1 MFRFLR
7 GGSTPGG
14 YPPLHEMASTFQRE
28 LGVGGGSIDQT
39 VTLACEVLG
48 IDASNLT
55 VVQKA
60 QRCWDTIHGSN
71 GTSASVPTAAPSG
84 PPVSDEEDPDLAM
97 ALALSASMAEL
108 DMSAG
113 SSSDLLD
120 VSAGSSVLPSDGT
133 GALPSAPPAFSK
145 LPSFGLSTPRSMC
158 QLLECPVCFDELCA
172 EPCATFNRA
181 GKRVCAHSLHL
192 RCALELPS
200 KNCPLCRADYDSVKT
215 MPSLETDP
223 DAWFDA
229 CDVEG
234 DGCLSKDETQL
245 VFLTQFPL
253 DAKTFEDA
261 FNDVWPTLQLD
272 GTGRINKEQF
282 FASGGL
288 LELAQQ
294 KLLRHGAAGSGDR
307 PGDGAADASSIG
319 GSTSGGGGGGCGGGG
334 AAAGPPIPDIMTER
348 DAWFSRFDEDG
359 AGLTQEEVV
368 RGLIKTYRLGS
379 DLEQV
384 RSMRALV
391 AEVWGIF
398 APSGPNA
405 RINRERFNLPHDGLA
420 DAIIA
425 NLDLSALPQQ
435 LSEDRALAAALAA
448 ENSSADTSAA
458 PPPRDGAPSGE
469 PPSALPQLPDN
480 IKACPACGILMEKIS
495 GDDTM
500 MCGCEARP
508 AGGTFEKAWAAGG
521 CGHEFN
527 FRTLAPLG
535 VGKPGEPHNARQVY
549 FRR

>member
-1 MFRFLR
+1 MTFWTCRQEAVSF
-7 GGSTPGG
+7 
-14 YPPLHEMASTFQRE
+14 PP
-28 LGVGGGSIDQT
+28 T
-39 VTLACEVLG
+39 VQE
-48 IDASNLT
+48 
-55 VVQKA
+55 
-60 QRCWDTIHGSN
+60 RCHQLLPRS
-71 GTSASVPTAAPSG
+71 PSCQ
-84 PPVSDEEDPDLAM
+84 
-97 ALALSASMAEL
+97 ALA
-108 DMSAG
+108 
-113 SSSDLLD
+113 
-120 VSAGSSVLPSDGT
+120 
-133 GALPSAPPAFSK
+133 
-145 LPSFGLSTPRSMC
+145 
-158 QLLECPVCFDELCA
+158 
-172 EPCATFNRA
+172 
-181 GKRVCAHSLHL
+181 SLHL
-192 RCALELPS
+192 AACASSSSAPCASMSCAPNRAPLSTAPASACARIRSIYAARLSCRQRTARSAAQITIRSRRCLLSRPIQTHGLTRVTS
-200 KNCPLCRADYDSVKT
+200 RAT
-215 MPSLETDP
+215 
-223 DAWFDA
+223 AA
-229 CDVEG
+229 
-234 DGCLSKDETQL
+234 SKDETQL

-319 GSTSGGGGGGCGGGG
+319 GSTSGGGGAGCGGGG

-458 PPPRDGAPSGE
+458 PPPRDGAPSAS
-469 PPSALPQLPDN
+469 PHLRCHSCQTISKRAQ
-480 IKACPACGILMEKIS
+480 PAAYS
-495 GDDTM
+495 W
-500 MCGCEARP
+500 RRSP
-508 AGGTFEKAWAAGG
+508 ATT
-521 CGHEFN
+521 
-527 FRTLAPLG
+527 R
-535 VGKPGEPHNARQVY
+535 
-549 FRR
+549 